1 MPEDLA
7 TFSRIS
13 VYSVYLGGD
22 SPLVLLLNSGLITL
36 RDSAMVLSLNL
47 GVRGMR
53 ARDEESRSLSR
64 VGLVSDPLY
73 RPEPTLSGFG
83 ASTMGVAVFNRQI
96 RYCAIN
102 HALAT
107 FNCVPAEAHL
117 GKPLDPIIGNL
128 ASVVGERIERVL
140 LTGKAI
146 TGFELSGKL
155 PRRADVG
162 YWLEDYLPI
171 FDERGRISNVCVVV
185 VELTREKRVEQL
197 LRDCR
202 MKTHQRLTSMLRL
215 AQSGENQCLHS
226 AGYGRTRQI
235 NSDQNLKAFSR
246 LTKGFQEILA
256 EITAVEPAR
265 ELEKSRGEIPPNML
279 PPRQRTVLQLLAE
292 GKSPKEIASLLNLT
306 ANTVRIHKARIFK
319 KLGVDSLPALVRYAI
334 KTGLVEL

>member
-1 MPEDLA
+1 
-7 TFSRIS
+7 
-13 VYSVYLGGD
+13 
-22 SPLVLLLNSGLITL
+22 
-36 RDSAMVLSLNL
+36 
-47 GVRGMR
+47 MR
-53 ARDEESRSLSR
+53 AGDEENRSLSR

-73 RPEPTLSGFG
+73 RPETTLSWLG
-83 ASTMGVAVFNRQI
+83 ASTIGVAVFDQQI

-102 HALAT
+102 HTLAA

-128 ASVVGERIERVL
+128 AGVVGERIERVL

-155 PRRADVG
+155 PRRADIG

-185 VELTREKRVEQL
+185 VELTHEKRVEQL

-215 AQSGENQCLHS
+215 AQSGVNQCLRS
-226 AGYGRTRQI
+226 AGYGHTHQI
-235 NSDQNLKAFSR
+235 DSDQNLKAFSR

-265 ELEKSRGEIPPNML
+265 ELRKSKGEVPPSML

-292 GKSPKEIASLLNLT
+292 GKSPKEIASLLNLNP
-306 ANTVRIHKARIFK
+306 NTVRIHKARIFK

>member
-1 MPEDLA
+1 
-7 TFSRIS
+7 
-13 VYSVYLGGD
+13 
-22 SPLVLLLNSGLITL
+22 
-36 RDSAMVLSLNL
+36 
-47 GVRGMR
+47 MR
-53 ARDEESRSLSR
+53 AGDEENHSLSR
-64 VGLVSDPLY
+64 VGLVSDPVY
-73 RPEPTLSGFG
+73 RPEPTLRGLG
-83 ASTMGVAVFNRQI
+83 ASSIGVAVFNRRI
-96 RYCAIN
+96 RFCAIN
-102 HALAT
+102 HALAS
-107 FNCVPAEAHL
+107 FNRVPPKAHL

-128 ASVVGERIERVL
+128 AGVVGERIERVL

-155 PRRADVG
+155 PRSADIG

-185 VELTREKRVEQL
+185 VELTHEKRVEQL

-215 AQSGENQCLHS
+215 AESGVNQCLRS

-235 NSDQNLKAFSR
+235 NIDQNLKAFSR

-256 EITAVEPAR
+256 EITAVGPAR
-265 ELEKSRGEIPPNML
+265 ELQKSKGEVPPSML

-306 ANTVRIHKARIFK
+306 PNTVRIHKARIFK

>member
-1 MPEDLA
+1 MGA
-7 TFSRIS
+7 
-13 VYSVYLGGD
+13 G
-22 SPLVLLLNSGLITL
+22 
-36 RDSAMVLSLNL
+36 
-47 GVRGMR
+47 
-53 ARDEESRSLSR
+53 DEESRSLSR

-83 ASTMGVAVFNRQI
+83 ASTIGVAVFNRQI

-155 PRRADVG
+155 PRRADIG

-171 FDERGRISNVCVVV
+171 FDERGRISNVCAVV
-185 VELTREKRVEQL
+185 VELTHQKRVEQL

-202 MKTHQRLTSMLRL
+202 MKTRQRLTSMLRL
-215 AQSGENQCLHS
+215 AQSGENQCLHF
-226 AGYGRTRQI
+226 ARYGRTRQI
-235 NSDQNLKAFSR
+235 DSDQNLKAFSR
-246 LTKGFQEILA
+246 LSKGFQEILA

-265 ELEKSRGEIPPNML
+265 ELQKSRGQIPPNML
-279 PPRQRTVLQLLAE
+279 PSRQRTVVQLLAE

-306 ANTVRIHKARIFK
+306 PNTVRIHKARIFK

-334 KTGLVEL
+334 KTGLVDL

>member
-1 MPEDLA
+1 
-7 TFSRIS
+7 
-13 VYSVYLGGD
+13 
-22 SPLVLLLNSGLITL
+22 
-36 RDSAMVLSLNL
+36 
-47 GVRGMR
+47 MR
-53 ARDEESRSLSR
+53 AGDEGNGSLSR

-73 RPEPTLSGFG
+73 RPEPTLRGLG
-83 ASTMGVAVFNRQI
+83 ASSIGVAVFNRQI
-96 RYCAIN
+96 RFCAIN
-102 HALAT
+102 HALAS
-107 FNCVPAEAHL
+107 FNRVPPEAHL

-128 ASVVGERIERVL
+128 ANVVGERIERVL
-140 LTGKAI
+140 HTGQAV
-146 TGFELSGKL
+146 TGCELSGKL
-155 PRRADVG
+155 PRRPDIG

-185 VELTREKRVEQL
+185 IELTHEKRVEQL

-215 AQSGENQCLHS
+215 AQSGVNQCLRS
-226 AGYGRTRQI
+226 AGYGRTGQT

-265 ELEKSRGEIPPNML
+265 ELQKSKGEVPPSML

-306 ANTVRIHKARIFK
+306 PNTVRIHKARLFK

>member
-1 MPEDLA
+1 
-7 TFSRIS
+7 
-13 VYSVYLGGD
+13 
-22 SPLVLLLNSGLITL
+22 
-36 RDSAMVLSLNL
+36 
-47 GVRGMR
+47 MR
-53 ARDEESRSLSR
+53 AGDEENHSLSR

-73 RPEPTLSGFG
+73 RPEPTLRGLG
-83 ASTMGVAVFNRQI
+83 ASSIGVAVFNRQI
-96 RYCAIN
+96 RFCAIN
-102 HALAT
+102 HALAS
-107 FNCVPAEAHL
+107 FNRVPPEAHL

-128 ASVVGERIERVL
+128 ANVVGERIERVL
-140 LTGKAI
+140 HTGQAV
-146 TGFELSGKL
+146 TGCELSGKL
-155 PRRADVG
+155 PRRPDIG

-185 VELTREKRVEQL
+185 VELTHEKRVEQL

-215 AQSGENQCLHS
+215 AQSGVNQCLRS
-226 AGYGRTRQI
+226 AGYGRTGQT

-265 ELEKSRGEIPPNML
+265 ELQKSKGEVPPSML

-306 ANTVRIHKARIFK
+306 PNTVRIHKARLFK

>member
-1 MPEDLA
+1 MGA
-7 TFSRIS
+7 
-13 VYSVYLGGD
+13 G
-22 SPLVLLLNSGLITL
+22 
-36 RDSAMVLSLNL
+36 
-47 GVRGMR
+47 
-53 ARDEESRSLSR
+53 DEESRSLSR

-83 ASTMGVAVFNRQI
+83 ASTIGVAVFNRQI

-155 PRRADVG
+155 PRRADIG

-185 VELTREKRVEQL
+185 VELTHEKRVEQL

-202 MKTHQRLTSMLRL
+202 MKTRQRLTSMLRL
-215 AQSGENQCLHS
+215 AQSGENQCLHL

-246 LTKGFQEILA
+246 LSKGFQEILA
-256 EITAVEPAR
+256 EIAAVEPAR
-265 ELEKSRGEIPPNML
+265 ELQKSRGQIPPNML
-279 PPRQRTVLQLLAE
+279 PSRQRTVVQLLAE

-306 ANTVRIHKARIFK
+306 PNTVRIHKARIFK

-334 KTGLVEL
+334 KTGLVDL

>member
-1 MPEDLA
+1 MWA
-7 TFSRIS
+7 
-13 VYSVYLGGD
+13 G
-22 SPLVLLLNSGLITL
+22 
-36 RDSAMVLSLNL
+36 
-47 GVRGMR
+47 
-53 ARDEESRSLSR
+53 DEETRSLSR

-73 RPEPTLSGFG
+73 RPEPTLRGLG
-83 ASTMGVAVFNRQI
+83 ASSIGVAVFNRRI
-96 RYCAIN
+96 RFCAIN
-102 HALAT
+102 HALAS
-107 FNCVPAEAHL
+107 FNRVPPEAHL

-128 ASVVGERIERVL
+128 ANVVGERIERVL
-140 LTGKAI
+140 HTGQAV
-146 TGFELSGKL
+146 TGCELSGKL
-155 PRRADVG
+155 PRRADIG

-185 VELTREKRVEQL
+185 VELTHEKRVEQL

-215 AQSGENQCLHS
+215 AESGVNQCLRS

-265 ELEKSRGEIPPNML
+265 ELQKSKGEVPPSML

-306 ANTVRIHKARIFK
+306 PNTVRIHKARIFK

>member
-1 MPEDLA
+1 
-7 TFSRIS
+7 
-13 VYSVYLGGD
+13 
-22 SPLVLLLNSGLITL
+22 
-36 RDSAMVLSLNL
+36 
-47 GVRGMR
+47 MR
-53 ARDEESRSLSR
+53 AGDEENHSLSR

-73 RPEPTLSGFG
+73 RPEPTLRGLG
-83 ASTMGVAVFNRQI
+83 ASSIGVAVFNRQI
-96 RYCAIN
+96 RFCAIN
-102 HALAT
+102 HALAS
-107 FNCVPAEAHL
+107 FNRVPPEAHL

-128 ASVVGERIERVL
+128 ANVVGERIERVL
-140 LTGKAI
+140 HTGQAV
-146 TGFELSGKL
+146 TGCELSGKL
-155 PRRADVG
+155 PRRPDIG

-185 VELTREKRVEQL
+185 VELTHEKRVEQL

-215 AQSGENQCLHS
+215 AQSGVNQCLHS
-226 AGYGRTRQI
+226 AGYGRTGQT

-265 ELEKSRGEIPPNML
+265 ELQKSKGEVPPSML

-306 ANTVRIHKARIFK
+306 PNTVRIHKARLFK